1 MKYIRY
7 GSVFLALAF
16 IFLAGVLWYGGTF
29 SKTVSVKNST
39 TTTPRETQENKDSDK
54 RLAHNP
60 LTGTMCEEGDAR
72 PFAVMLA
79 ADNVAR
85 PLYGIAQAD
94 IVVEMP
100 ALTSGITRYMGIFAC
115 EHAEEIGS
123 IRSAR
128 HDFLP
133 FAKSFDAIYAHWGG
147 SYLALDALKTKEL
160 DTIDALPNPY
170 DAFYRRNDRLAPH
183 NGFTS
188 FARLKE
194 AAQKLGY
201 RTEGKATGYP
211 RIGDEAVLSTNQNIS
226 IGYPFPYNVDFSYA
240 YTTNSYVRSRGG
252 EKEIDAATQ
261 TQVEVKNIII
271 MRSASRQISP
281 DYNDVD
287 VENGGDTIVYRN
299 GEMKK
304 GTWKKEGE
312 RYVFSGESGQML
324 GLVAGKT
331 WISIV
336 QPDQKVEFT
345 LK

>member
-115 EHAEEIGS
+115 EHAE
-123 IRSAR
+123 RS
-128 HDFLP
+128 
-133 FAKSFDAIYAHWGG
+133 G
-147 SYLALDALKTKEL
+147 
-160 DTIDALPNPY
+160 PY
-170 DAFYRRNDRLAPH
+170 DPR
-183 NGFTS
+183 GTTS
-188 FARLKE
+188 FLS
-194 AAQKLGY
+194 QKASM
-201 RTEGKATGYP
+201 RSM
-211 RIGDEAVLSTNQNIS
+211 RIGAVHTLLL
-226 IGYPFPYNVDFSYA
+226 
-240 YTTNSYVRSRGG
+240 
-252 EKEIDAATQ
+252 
-261 TQVEVKNIII
+261 
-271 MRSASRQISP
+271 
-281 DYNDVD
+281 
-287 VENGGDTIVYRN
+287 
-299 GEMKK
+299 
-304 GTWKKEGE
+304 
-312 RYVFSGESGQML
+312 ML
-324 GLVAGKT
+324 
-331 WISIV
+331 
-336 QPDQKVEFT
+336 
-345 LK
+345 